1 MVNLI
6 AGGRVV
12 PELIQ
17 SEFKAANIV
26 RQIEPLLPDG
36 ALRQSMMKELKRI
49 RGLLGSRTEVHGGEN
64 GAIDRVAAITLER
77 LGMSFPL
84 KESVQL

>member
-1 MVNLI
+1 
-6 AGGRVV
+6 
-12 PELIQ
+12 
-17 SEFKAANIV
+17 
-26 RQIEPLLPDG
+26 
-36 ALRQSMMKELKRI
+36 MMKELKRI